1 MKKFIMMVLMTIF
14 TVQMA
19 NAADVYISQ
28 SSSAIAYHKDKNC
41 RYLKRTTASISKVT
55 ETEAKK
61 FGRKP
66 CAACYKDGTKT
77 VKKTTKTTKKTEK
90 KVAEKTVKKS
100 TPARDE
106 NGRFVSTKKTEE
118 KATTKKANTTKKATT
133 TTKAATTKKATS
145 TKKATT
151 TTKKSTP
158 ARDEKGRFI
167 KKSE

>member
-1 MKKFIMMVLMTIF
+1 MKKFIMMVMMTIF

-55 ETEAKK
+55 ESEAKK

-66 CAACYKDGTKT
+66 CAACYKDGTKA
-77 VKKTTKTTKKTEK
+77 VKKTTKTTKKAEK

-118 KATTKKANTTKKATT
+118 KATTTKKATT
-133 TTKAATTKKATS
+133 KKASTKKTTTKKT
-145 TKKATT
+145 TT

>member
-1 MKKFIMMVLMTIF
+1 MKKFILMVVMAMF

-28 SSSAIAYHKDKNC
+28 SSSAKAYHKDKNC
-41 RYLKRTTASISKVT
+41 RSLKRTTAQIAKVT
-55 ETEAKK
+55 ESEAKK

-66 CAACYKDGTKT
+66 CAFCYGNKT
-77 VKKTTKTTKKTEK
+77 VKKATKTTKKAEK
-90 KVAEKTVKKS
+90 KVTEAEKKVKKS

-118 KATTKKANTTKKATT
+118 KATKTTKKAAKKATTKKTT
-133 TTKAATTKKATS
+133 TTK
-145 TKKATT
+145 

-158 ARDEKGRFI
+158 ARDEKGRFV